1 MIFAREKKP
10 ITISESYQSQSRS
23 HTRRMDVSL
32 FVAKEFMG
40 PSDRGQELSGVP
52 ISNVVPVVFFRP
64 RLWTEGKWVC
74 GGFLLNPRP
83 SPLGAQSSTACDKS
97 ISYPPPCVARIPAP
111 F

>member
-40 PSDRGQELSGVP
+40 PSDRGQE
-52 ISNVVPVVFFRP
+52 
-64 RLWTEGKWVC
+64 
-74 GGFLLNPRP
+74 
-83 SPLGAQSSTACDKS
+83 
-97 ISYPPPCVARIPAP
+97 
-111 F
+111 